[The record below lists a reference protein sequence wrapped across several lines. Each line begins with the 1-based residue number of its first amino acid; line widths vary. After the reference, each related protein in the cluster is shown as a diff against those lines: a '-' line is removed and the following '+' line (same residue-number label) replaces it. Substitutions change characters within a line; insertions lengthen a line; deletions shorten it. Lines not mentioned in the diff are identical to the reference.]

1 MEHIK
6 RVFGYALAG
15 LLVMS
20 VWGELGNVGVY
31 GGYVAALVIIG
42 PMWFL
47 NHYLNTSGN
56 HEGVSFVDM
65 GLAIGVSGLARDAFL
80 TDQQNLFAA
89 WPTFLLVVIGALI
102 GGSLAALFAK
112 HQKKEAKANDL

>member
-1 MEHIK
+1 MQHVK

-20 VWGELGNVGVY
+20 VWGELGSVGSY
-31 GGYVAALVIIG
+31 GGYAAALVIIG
-42 PMWFL
+42 SMWFL
-47 NHYLNTSGN
+47 NHYLNLSGN
-56 HEGVSFVDM
+56 KEGVSFVDM

-80 TDQQNLFAA
+80 TDQQNLVAA

-102 GGSLAALFAK
+102 GGSLAVMFAT
-112 HQKKEAKANDL
+112 HQKKEERSSDL